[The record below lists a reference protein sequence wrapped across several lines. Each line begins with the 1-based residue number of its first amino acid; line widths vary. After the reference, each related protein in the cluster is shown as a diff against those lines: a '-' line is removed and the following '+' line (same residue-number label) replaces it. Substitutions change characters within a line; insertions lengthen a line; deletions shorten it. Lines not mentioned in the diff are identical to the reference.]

1 MQLSLLY
8 LQNIFTTLIF
18 KIFLM
23 FIIQLLRL
31 KVPSLLFYFLIFL
44 YIIIFNSES
53 ISVIKSIPLC
63 NR

>member
-18 KIFLM
+18 KIFLI
-23 FIIQLLRL
+23 FIIQLLIL

>member
-44 YIIIFNSES
+44 YIYYYF
-53 ISVIKSIPLC
+53 
-63 NR
+63 

>member
-18 KIFLM
+18 KIFLI